1 MDPGGGDDEGKRP
14 EIEECMVEAKGTM
27 GANGAGVERKGAWPQ
42 ILNAVETHR
51 TS

>member
-1 MDPGGGDDEGKRP
+1 MDPGGGDVKAKRP
-14 EIEECMVEAKGTM
+14 EIEECLVEAKDTM
-27 GANGAGVERKGAWPQ
+27 GANGAGVERKGVWPQ